1 MKAKTR
7 MFGEIDIQEDK
18 IITLESGMIGFP
30 DMQKFTLIFDEEK
43 GSKSHIMWLQSMD
56 DPQTAFPVINPV
68 TIKED
73 YNPSV
78 SEELLKPLGDMKQD
92 MSINLKA
99 PIIINMSNNRGA
111 QIIVEDD
118 LPVRYKIY
126 DLLKS
131 RKEKAGE

>member
-78 SEELLKPLGDMKQD
+78 SEELLIYRICRLTCKLQSL
-92 MSINLKA
+92 SICLTIKGHRLSWKMIFRYVLKF
-99 PIIINMSNNRGA
+99 MTC
-111 QIIVEDD
+111 
-118 LPVRYKIY
+118 
-126 DLLKS
+126 
-131 RKEKAGE
+131 